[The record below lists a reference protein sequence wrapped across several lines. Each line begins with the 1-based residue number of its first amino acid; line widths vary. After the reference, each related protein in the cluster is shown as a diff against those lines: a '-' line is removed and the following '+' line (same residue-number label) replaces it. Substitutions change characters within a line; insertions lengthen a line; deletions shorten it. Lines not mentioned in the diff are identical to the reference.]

1 MKNLVFYRSLFTPPK
16 VGKKNDRVIAHS
28 SFRSCVPPDE
38 LKKRIIPVKMM
49 IFDVDGVLTDGRVI
63 YTDDGSELK
72 EFDAQDGH
80 GIKLLQR
87 AGIEVALISGRACRA
102 VEHRALGLGISRV
115 YQGSIVKT
123 NPYEELLAETGL
135 EEHETGYMGDDLID
149 IPVMRR
155 AGFAVAVP
163 NGAPHIFPYAHYI
176 TRASGGRGAAREV
189 CEMILQAKGLWEN
202 VMGRYLADPAKQTK

>member
-1 MKNLVFYRSLFTPPK
+1 MSKPVMPAQNIDALPGDLKN
-16 VGKKNDRVIAHS
+16 
-28 SFRSCVPPDE
+28 
-38 LKKRIIPVKMM
+38 RILPVRMM

-63 YTDDGSELK
+63 YTDDGSEIK
-72 EFDAQDGH
+72 EFDAKDGH

-115 YQGSIVKT
+115 YQGAKAKIE
-123 NPYEELLAETGL
+123 PYEQILADTGLKEDETGF
-135 EEHETGYMGDDLID
+135 MGDDLID

-189 CEMILQAKGLWEN
+189 CEMILQVQGLWE
-202 VMGRYLADPAKQTK
+202 GITERYFADRPGPD

>member
-1 MKNLVFYRSLFTPPK
+1 MPDSKPVTSAQNIDAPK
-16 VGKKNDRVIAHS
+16 A
-28 SFRSCVPPDE
+28 E
-38 LKKRIIPVKMM
+38 LKQRILPVRMM
-49 IFDVDGVLTDGRVI
+49 IFDVDGVLTDGRII
-63 YTDDGSELK
+63 YMDDGAEIK

-102 VEHRALGLGISRV
+102 VEHRALGLGIARV
-115 YQGSIVKT
+115 YQGSKVKIE
-123 NPYEELLAETGL
+123 PYEQLLADTGL
-135 EEHETGYMGDDLID
+135 KEHETGFMGDDLID

-189 CEMILQAKGLWEN
+189 CEMILQVQGLWES
-202 VMGRYLADPAKQTK
+202 VMEHYLADPLEPAG

>member
-1 MKNLVFYRSLFTPPK
+1 MTDSKPVTWAKNIETLSADL
-16 VGKKNDRVIAHS
+16 KN
-28 SFRSCVPPDE
+28 
-38 LKKRIIPVKMM
+38 RILPVRMM

-63 YTDDGSELK
+63 YMDDGSEIK
-72 EFDAQDGH
+72 QFDVQDGH

-115 YQGSIVKT
+115 YLGSKAKIE
-123 NPYEELLAETGL
+123 PYEQLLADTGL
-135 EEHETGYMGDDLID
+135 KEHETGFMGDDLID

-155 AGFAVAVP
+155 AGFSVAVP

-176 TRASGGRGAAREV
+176 TKASGGRGAAREV
-189 CEMILQAKGLWEN
+189 CEMILQVQGLWES
-202 VMGRYLADPAKQTK
+202 VTERYLADRPRLD

>member
-1 MKNLVFYRSLFTPPK
+1 M
-16 VGKKNDRVIAHS
+16 
-28 SFRSCVPPDE
+28 PDSKPVTLAQNIDVSKAE
-38 LKKRIIPVKMM
+38 LKQRILPVRMM
-49 IFDVDGVLTDGRVI
+49 IFDVDGVLTDGRII
-63 YTDDGSELK
+63 YMDDGAEIK

-102 VEHRALGLGISRV
+102 VEHRALGLGIARV
-115 YQGSIVKT
+115 YQGSKVKIE
-123 NPYEELLAETGL
+123 PYEQLLADTGL
-135 EEHETGYMGDDLID
+135 KEHETGFMGDDLID

-189 CEMILQAKGLWEN
+189 CEMILQVQGLWES
-202 VMGRYLADPAKQTK
+202 VMERYLADPLKPAGQNRPPGQF

>member
-1 MKNLVFYRSLFTPPK
+1 M
-16 VGKKNDRVIAHS
+16 
-28 SFRSCVPPDE
+28 PDSNPVTSAQNIHAPNAE
-38 LKKRIIPVKMM
+38 LKQRILPVRMM

-63 YTDDGSELK
+63 YMDDGAEIK

-102 VEHRALGLGISRV
+102 VEHRALGLGIARV
-115 YQGSIVKT
+115 YQGARVKLE
-123 NPYEELLAETGL
+123 PYEQLLADTGL
-135 EEHETGYMGDDLID
+135 KEHQTGYMGDDLID

-163 NGAPHIFPYAHYI
+163 NGAHHIFPYAHYI
-176 TRASGGRGAAREV
+176 TRAGGGRGAVREV
-189 CEMILQAKGLWEN
+189 CEMILQVQGVWGS
-202 VMGRYLADPAKQTK
+202 VMEHYLAGPLESEG

>member
-1 MKNLVFYRSLFTPPK
+1 MPDSKLVTLAQYIDAPK
-16 VGKKNDRVIAHS
+16 A
-28 SFRSCVPPDE
+28 E
-38 LKKRIIPVKMM
+38 LKHRILPLRMM

-63 YTDDGSELK
+63 YTDDGAEIK

-102 VEHRALGLGISRV
+102 VEHRALGLGITRV
-115 YQGSIVKT
+115 YQGSKVKIES
-123 NPYEELLAETGL
+123 YEQLLADTGFK
-135 EEHETGYMGDDLID
+135 EHETGFMGDDLID
-149 IPVMRR
+149 IPVMRL

-189 CEMILQAKGLWEN
+189 CEMILQVQGLWES
-202 VMGRYLADPAKQTK
+202 VMERYLADPLKPAG

>member
-1 MKNLVFYRSLFTPPK
+1 MPEPVMTPQNIDALPGDLKN
-16 VGKKNDRVIAHS
+16 
-28 SFRSCVPPDE
+28 
-38 LKKRIIPVKMM
+38 RILPVRLM

-63 YTDDGSELK
+63 YMDDGSEIK

-115 YQGSIVKT
+115 YQGATAKFE
-123 NPYEELLAETGL
+123 PYEQILADTGFR
-135 EEHETGYMGDDLID
+135 EDETGYMGDDLID

-155 AGFAVAVP
+155 AGFSVAVP

-189 CEMILQAKGLWEN
+189 CEMILQVQGLWESIT
-202 VMGRYLADPAKQTK
+202 GRYFTDPPKPA